1 VSDALFEIK
10 DKASREKIVTVL
22 AKELRVDRKQA
33 QENYEEYHGAFS
45 LPPRVGRKGL
55 AAVLELMQQETGKS
69 KADLNVNRFVDES
82 VLDELEREGF
92 FKRLHDSARK

>member
-1 VSDALFEIK
+1 V
-10 DKASREKIVTVL
+10 
-22 AKELRVDRKQA
+22 
-33 QENYEEYHGAFS
+33 
-45 LPPRVGRKGL
+45 